1 MSPWFTVTRARSE
14 RGAAAVEAGLVTTF
28 LLPLML
34 GVFVWGNWF
43 WQAQFAPPAAVRLP
57 QGSVVGYHLTCDQVV
72 SLVKHAVVDQTTA
85 LGAAYAGGV
94 GLDQVAVRVV
104 EVLPDLS
111 AVVRVSVSVPVD
123 GPFASWLPN
132 DGEIVTAS
140 TMRLQNVTVSTSVCS

>member
-1 MSPWFTVTRARSE
+1 LSPWFNVTRLRSE

-28 LLPLML
+28 LMPLML

-57 QGSVVGYHLTCDQVV
+57 QGSVVGYNLTCSEVV
-72 SLVKHAVVDQTTA
+72 ALVKQAVVDQSTA
-85 LGAAYAGGV
+85 LGDAYAPRI
-94 GLDQVAVRVV
+94 GLDQVAVKVV

-111 AVVRVSVSVPVD
+111 AVVQIGVSVPVD
-123 GPFASWLPN
+123 SAFTSWLPN
-132 DGEIVTAS
+132 DGAIVTDS